1 MTTSSRHAV
10 LFTKE
15 RCGPCKRTKDFVYDL
30 LEQNLSLSDGLSI
43 LKIENHSALREAY
56 NLNKFPTLLIVGPNG
71 VELDRVVGGLAIR
84 DCIEERLVEIYREAH
99 Q

>member
-56 NLNKFPTLLIVGPNG
+56 NLNKFPTLLITGPGG
-71 VELDRVVGGLAIR
+71 VELDRVVGGAAIR
-84 DCIEERLVEIYREAH
+84 ESIEERLIDIYREAH